1 MAYTSISKSFDQ
13 MSDGQSNGPT
23 VGLMPQCP
31 HMKKKVMRSIFFIF
45 LRYLAQ
51 YLGSLAQ
58 GALSKENFFIAHS
71 SPFLGYFFENVRFEN
86 PIIINGDNEINTKV
100 TGSSRL
106 PGNSYHALFRSVG
119 LAVTRFV

>member
-1 MAYTSISKSFDQ
+1 MHT
-13 MSDGQSNGPT
+13 PT
-23 VGLMPQCP
+23 MNRQARFTVPP
-31 HMKKKVMRSIFFIF
+31 DEKKVMRSIFFIF
-45 LRYLAQ
+45 LRYLGQ

-71 SPFLGYFFENVRFEN
+71 SPFLEYFFENVRFEN

>member
-1 MAYTSISKSFDQ
+1 M
-13 MSDGQSNGPT
+13 GT
-23 VGLMPQCP
+23 VPP
-31 HMKKKVMRSIFFIF
+31 DEKKVMRSIFFIF

-58 GALSKENFFIAHS
+58 CALSKENFFIAHS